1 MIFITYILTLTYFVY
16 FLKSKRR
23 LFHENFFTDEN
34 FFTKNCICIGTCCII
49 IDMVKLIISENEA
62 GQRLDRFLRKYLR
75 KASLGSIYKM
85 IRKDVKLNGKRVRED
100 TMLCSCDEL
109 SLYMKE
115 ERVKI
120 LTAPDKKKTAR
131 KQFKIIYEDN
141 NILIVDK
148 PWGLLTHG
156 DSHEKKNTLAN
167 QVCGYLQ
174 ECGEYDPAHERTFTP
189 SPVNRLDRNTT
200 GLVIFGK
207 NSEALR
213 KLTAVIRRR
222 DGIEKYYM
230 TIVCGCLKQPIVLE
244 DRLVK
249 DQGRNI
255 SQIANGNRGK
265 DAVTY
270 VAPVVS
276 CKEFS
281 LAEVR
286 ILTGRT
292 HQIRTHLS
300 HAGFPLAG
308 DAKYGDRN
316 VNAKLKKHGITT
328 QLLHAC
334 KLKFADSADVIKEL
348 RGKTVE
354 APMPAEFLRVKELLI
369 SEK

>member
-1 MIFITYILTLTYFVY
+1 
-16 FLKSKRR
+16 
-23 LFHENFFTDEN
+23 
-34 FFTKNCICIGTCCII
+34 
-49 IDMVKLIISENEA
+49 MVKLTINENEA
-62 GQRLDRFLRKYLR
+62 DQRLDRFLRKYFR

-85 IRKDVKLNGKRVRED
+85 IRKDVKLNGKRAHED
-100 TMLCSCDEL
+100 TMLRTGDEL
-109 SLYMKE
+109 SLYMSE
-115 ERVKI
+115 ERIKE
-120 LTAPDKKKTAR
+120 LTAADKKKTAR

-156 DSHEKKNTLAN
+156 DAHEKKNTLAN

-174 ECGEYDPAHERTFTP
+174 EKGEYDPARERTFTP

-213 KLTAVIRRR
+213 KLTAMIRQR
-222 DGIEKYYM
+222 DGIEKYYL
-230 TIVCGCLKQPIVLE
+230 TIVCGCLRKPMVLE
-244 DRLVK
+244 DRLEK
-249 DQGRNI
+249 NRDTNI
-255 SQIANGNRGK
+255 SHVVREGQGK

-270 VAPVVS
+270 VTPVAAG
-276 CKEFS
+276 KDFS

-308 DAKYGDRN
+308 DTKYGNRT

-334 KLKFADSADVIKEL
+334 KLRFADSADGIKEL
-348 RGKTVE
+348 GGKTVE
-354 APMPAEFLRVKELLI
+354 APMPAEFLRIKELLI